1 MAEKINENEL
11 LTNKDNITNKDKKSI
26 KDDIMFFKE
35 EILKHMSSLEKSFET
50 QKEEIRSKINGKF
63 ILYDETLTKL
73 NNNFNEL
80 KKKVEMNDYIKEQM
94 DILDNF
100 KNDIKKSTA
109 EDNIKLVMLEKDVN
123 NNFYRIDKLLNS
135 SIIYPR
141 IIGFNSKFKTFH
153 EYIDYTLN
161 QITSF
166 DMFKNKMEMDLNSFK
181 SKIDKMIQSLK
192 YKIECSISDSHQ
204 IVKNGV
210 KENELILKEYINGK
224 IFDLQLKDTELEQK
238 INKYLQDIT
247 ENLNSYQEKMKLFDE
262 KIEEKMNLNSFY
274 EEKISVY
281 KSIEENK
288 KEEEEIIKRI
298 NILEKYKETQEKNL
312 LQSKSLERKIFR
324 NYSGLN
330 IYPGNNQEF
339 DLLDLNE
346 GGKITN
352 NENVLNQEINET
364 NVQSQNLEGN
374 NIINSEN
381 ENKNNKGN
389 NTNIIN
395 SPNLNNENKIKLYK
409 ENFQKNS
416 LTSQENTIIN
426 NSISKFPKSIEKPKR
441 SLYKLRISLQDIN
454 AQFNLRNIPDNNDSK
469 NISKD
474 LFIIHNH
481 PLTLPIN
488 NDLANFN
495 RILSYSYRNQLKN
508 MLESR
513 TIIKP
518 LFIHKKGIK
527 YLYDDID
534 IKNLKNSNKKKI
546 NNEEVHQ
553 KNKTKKLGDK
563 KKIWER
569 LLSQKKNRKSTTNI
583 LNNYLMNYRSHNAFK
598 TGNKMHLSRSSQN
611 FFDKFFKG

>member
-35 EILKHMSSLEKSFET
+35 EILKHISSLEKSFET

-161 QITSF
+161 QLTLF

-312 LQSKSLERKIFR
+312 LQSKNLERKIFR

-374 NIINSEN
+374 NIINSEI

-426 NSISKFPKSIEKPKR
+426 NSISKYPKSIEKPKR

-488 NDLANFN
+488 NDLTTFN

-508 MLESR
+508 TLESR

-546 NNEEVHQ
+546 NTEEVHQ

>member
-11 LTNKDNITNKDKKSI
+11 LNNKDNITNKDKKSI

-161 QITSF
+161 QLTSF

-312 LQSKSLERKIFR
+312 LQTKSLERKIFR

-426 NSISKFPKSIEKPKR
+426 NSISKYPKSIEKPKR

-488 NDLANFN
+488 NDLTNFN

-546 NNEEVHQ
+546 NTEEVHQ

>member
-298 NILEKYKETQEKNL
+298 NILEQFKETQEKNL
-312 LQSKSLERKIFR
+312 LQTKSLERKIFR

-374 NIINSEN
+374 NIINSEI

-426 NSISKFPKSIEKPKR
+426 NSISKFPKSIDKPKR

-454 AQFNLRNIPDNNDSK
+454 AQFNYRNIPDNNDSK
-469 NISKD
+469 NIPKD

-488 NDLANFN
+488 NDLTTFN

-546 NNEEVHQ
+546 NTEEVHQ

>member
-11 LTNKDNITNKDKKSI
+11 LNNKDNITNKDKKSI

-312 LQSKSLERKIFR
+312 LQSKNLERKIFR

-374 NIINSEN
+374 NIINSEI

-454 AQFNLRNIPDNNDSK
+454 AQFNYRNIPDNNDSK
-469 NISKD
+469 NIPKD

-488 NDLANFN
+488 NDLTTFN

-546 NNEEVHQ
+546 NTEEVHQ

>member
-161 QITSF
+161 QLTSF

-374 NIINSEN
+374 NIINSEI

-488 NDLANFN
+488 NDLTTFN

-546 NNEEVHQ
+546 NTEEVHQ

>member
-426 NSISKFPKSIEKPKR
+426 NSISKYPKSIEKPKR

-546 NNEEVHQ
+546 NTEEVHQ

>member
-11 LTNKDNITNKDKKSI
+11 LTNKDKKSI

-192 YKIECSISDSHQ
+192 YKIECSISDLHQ

-238 INKYLQDIT
+238 INKYLEEIT

-426 NSISKFPKSIEKPKR
+426 NSISKYPKSIEKPKR

-546 NNEEVHQ
+546 NTEEVHQ

>member
-238 INKYLQDIT
+238 INKYLEEIT

-426 NSISKFPKSIEKPKR
+426 NSISKYPKSIEKPKR

-488 NDLANFN
+488 NDLTNFN

-546 NNEEVHQ
+546 NTEEVHQ

>member
-364 NVQSQNLEGN
+364 NVQNQNLEGN

-546 NNEEVHQ
+546 NTEEVHQ

>member
-238 INKYLQDIT
+238 INKYLEEIT

-352 NENVLNQEINET
+352 NENVLIQEINET

-395 SPNLNNENKIKLYK
+395 SPNLNNENKIKIYK

-426 NSISKFPKSIEKPKR
+426 NSISKYPKSIEKPKR

-454 AQFNLRNIPDNNDSK
+454 AQFNYRNIPDNNDSK

-488 NDLANFN
+488 NDLTNFN

-546 NNEEVHQ
+546 NTEEVHQ
-553 KNKTKKLGDK
+553 KNKAKKIGDK

>member
-238 INKYLQDIT
+238 INKYLEEIT

-426 NSISKFPKSIEKPKR
+426 NSISKYPKSIEKPKR

-546 NNEEVHQ
+546 NTEEVHQ

>member
-11 LTNKDNITNKDKKSI
+11 LNNKDNITNKDKKSI

-238 INKYLQDIT
+238 INKYLEEIT

-426 NSISKFPKSIEKPKR
+426 NSISKYPKSIEKPKR

-454 AQFNLRNIPDNNDSK
+454 AQFNLQNIPDNNDSK

-488 NDLANFN
+488 NDLTNFN

-546 NNEEVHQ
+546 NTEEVHQ

>member
-11 LTNKDNITNKDKKSI
+11 LINKDNITNKDKKSI

-238 INKYLQDIT
+238 INKYLEEIT
-247 ENLNSYQEKMKLFDE
+247 ENLNSYQEKMKLFDK

-281 KSIEENK
+281 KSIEEYK

-389 NTNIIN
+389 ITNIIN

-426 NSISKFPKSIEKPKR
+426 NSISKYPKSIEKPKR

-546 NNEEVHQ
+546 NTEEVHQ

>member
-426 NSISKFPKSIEKPKR
+426 NSISKYPKSIEKPKR

-454 AQFNLRNIPDNNDSK
+454 AQFNYRNIPDNNDSK

-488 NDLANFN
+488 NDLTTFN

-546 NNEEVHQ
+546 NTEEVHQ

>member
-11 LTNKDNITNKDKKSI
+11 LNNKDNITNKDKKSI

-238 INKYLQDIT
+238 INKYLEEIT

-312 LQSKSLERKIFR
+312 LQSKNLERKIFR

-374 NIINSEN
+374 NIINSEI

-426 NSISKFPKSIEKPKR
+426 NSISKYPKSIEKPKR

-546 NNEEVHQ
+546 NTEEVHQ

>member
-312 LQSKSLERKIFR
+312 LQTKSLERKIFR

-374 NIINSEN
+374 NIINSEI

-426 NSISKFPKSIEKPKR
+426 NSISKYPKSIEKPKR

-488 NDLANFN
+488 NDLTTFN

-546 NNEEVHQ
+546 NTEEVHQ

>member
-11 LTNKDNITNKDKKSI
+11 LNNKDNITNKDKKSI

-238 INKYLQDIT
+238 INKYLEEIT

-426 NSISKFPKSIEKPKR
+426 NSISKYPKSIEKPKR

-488 NDLANFN
+488 NDLTNFN

-546 NNEEVHQ
+546 NTEEVHQ

>member
-247 ENLNSYQEKMKLFDE
+247 ENLNSYQEKMKLFNE

-374 NIINSEN
+374 NIINSEI

-389 NTNIIN
+389 NTNTTN
-395 SPNLNNENKIKLYK
+395 SPNLNNENKIKSDK

-426 NSISKFPKSIEKPKR
+426 NSISKYPKSIEKPKR

-546 NNEEVHQ
+546 NTEEVHQ

>member
-11 LTNKDNITNKDKKSI
+11 LNNKDNITNKDKKSI

-161 QITSF
+161 QLTLF

-364 NVQSQNLEGN
+364 NVQQNLEGN

-426 NSISKFPKSIEKPKR
+426 NSISKYPKSIEKPKR

-454 AQFNLRNIPDNNDSK
+454 AQFNLRNIPDNYDSK

-546 NNEEVHQ
+546 NTEEVHQ

>member
-11 LTNKDNITNKDKKSI
+11 LNNKDNITNKDKKSI

-238 INKYLQDIT
+238 INKHLEEIT

-312 LQSKSLERKIFR
+312 LQSKNLERKIFR

-374 NIINSEN
+374 NIINSEI

-426 NSISKFPKSIEKPKR
+426 NSISKYPKSIEKPKR

-546 NNEEVHQ
+546 NTEEVHQ

>member
-100 KNDIKKSTA
+100 KNDIKNSTA

-426 NSISKFPKSIEKPKR
+426 NSISKYPKSIEKPKR

-546 NNEEVHQ
+546 NTEEVHQ

>member
-11 LTNKDNITNKDKKSI
+11 LNNKDNITNKDKKSI

-298 NILEKYKETQEKNL
+298 NILEQFKETQEKNL
-312 LQSKSLERKIFR
+312 LQTKSLERKIFR

-352 NENVLNQEINET
+352 NENVLNQEINEI

-374 NIINSEN
+374 NIINSEI

-426 NSISKFPKSIEKPKR
+426 NSISKYPKSIEKPKR

-488 NDLANFN
+488 NDLTTFN

-546 NNEEVHQ
+546 NTEEVHQ

>member
-374 NIINSEN
+374 NIINSEI

-426 NSISKFPKSIEKPKR
+426 NSISKYPKSIEKPKR

-469 NISKD
+469 NIPKD

-488 NDLANFN
+488 NDLTTFN

-546 NNEEVHQ
+546 NTEEVHQ

>member
-11 LTNKDNITNKDKKSI
+11 LNNKDNITNKDKKSI

-364 NVQSQNLEGN
+364 NVQQNLEGN

-426 NSISKFPKSIEKPKR
+426 NSISKYPKSIEKPKR

-546 NNEEVHQ
+546 NTEEVHQ

>member
-11 LTNKDNITNKDKKSI
+11 LNNKDNITNKDKKSI

-63 ILYDETLTKL
+63 ILYDETLAKL

-281 KSIEENK
+281 KSIEEYK

-298 NILEKYKETQEKNL
+298 NILEQFKETQEKNL
-312 LQSKSLERKIFR
+312 LQTKSLERKIFR

-364 NVQSQNLEGN
+364 NVQQNLEGN

-426 NSISKFPKSIEKPKR
+426 NSISKYPKSIEKPKR

-546 NNEEVHQ
+546 NTEEVHQ

>member
-11 LTNKDNITNKDKKSI
+11 LNNKDNITNKDKKSI

-166 DMFKNKMEMDLNSFK
+166 DTFKNKMEMDLNSFK

-224 IFDLQLKDTELEQK
+224 LFDLQLKDTELEQK
-238 INKYLQDIT
+238 INKHLEEIT

-416 LTSQENTIIN
+416 LTFQENTIIN
-426 NSISKFPKSIEKPKR
+426 NSISKYPKSIEKPKR

-469 NISKD
+469 NIPKD

-488 NDLANFN
+488 NDLTTFN

-546 NNEEVHQ
+546 NTEEVHQ

>member
-11 LTNKDNITNKDKKSI
+11 LNNKDNITNKDKKSI

-238 INKYLQDIT
+238 INKYLEEIT

-374 NIINSEN
+374 NIINSEI

-518 LFIHKKGIK
+518 FFIHKKGIK

-546 NNEEVHQ
+546 NTEEVHQ

>member
-11 LTNKDNITNKDKKSI
+11 LNNKDNITNKDKKSI

-192 YKIECSISDSHQ
+192 YKIECSISDLHQ

-298 NILEKYKETQEKNL
+298 NILEKYKKTQEKNL

-364 NVQSQNLEGN
+364 NVQQNLEGN

-488 NDLANFN
+488 NDLTTFN

-546 NNEEVHQ
+546 NTEEVHQ

>member
-94 DILDNF
+94 DILDNC

-238 INKYLQDIT
+238 INKYLEEIT

-374 NIINSEN
+374 NIINSEI

-426 NSISKFPKSIEKPKR
+426 NSISKYPKSIEKPKR

-546 NNEEVHQ
+546 NTEEVHQ

>member
-11 LTNKDNITNKDKKSI
+11 LNNKDNITNKDKKSI

-80 KKKVEMNDYIKEQM
+80 KKKVEMNDYIKEKM

-161 QITSF
+161 QLTLF

-364 NVQSQNLEGN
+364 NVQQNLEGN

-546 NNEEVHQ
+546 NTEEVHQ

>member
-238 INKYLQDIT
+238 INKHLEEIT

-312 LQSKSLERKIFR
+312 LQSKNLERKIFR

-374 NIINSEN
+374 NIINSEI

-426 NSISKFPKSIEKPKR
+426 NSISKYPKSIEKPKR

-546 NNEEVHQ
+546 NTEEVHQ

>member
-238 INKYLQDIT
+238 INKYLEEIT

-312 LQSKSLERKIFR
+312 LQSKNLERKIFR

-364 NVQSQNLEGN
+364 NVQQNLEGN

-546 NNEEVHQ
+546 NTEEVHQ

>member
-11 LTNKDNITNKDKKSI
+11 LNNKDNITNKDKKSI

-238 INKYLQDIT
+238 INKYLEEIT

-426 NSISKFPKSIEKPKR
+426 NSISKYPKSIEKPKR

-454 AQFNLRNIPDNNDSK
+454 AQFNLQNIPDNNDSK

-488 NDLANFN
+488 NDLTNFN

-534 IKNLKNSNKKKI
+534 MKNLKNSNKKKI
-546 NNEEVHQ
+546 NTEEVHQ

>member
-395 SPNLNNENKIKLYK
+395 SPNLNNENNIKLYK

-426 NSISKFPKSIEKPKR
+426 NNISKYPKSIEKPKR

-488 NDLANFN
+488 NDLTTFN

-546 NNEEVHQ
+546 NTEEVHQ

>member
-11 LTNKDNITNKDKKSI
+11 LNNKDNITNKDKKSI

-312 LQSKSLERKIFR
+312 LQSKSLDRKIFR

-426 NSISKFPKSIEKPKR
+426 NSISKYPKSIEKPKR

-488 NDLANFN
+488 NDLTNFN

-546 NNEEVHQ
+546 NTEEVHQ

>member
-11 LTNKDNITNKDKKSI
+11 LTNKDNITNKDKKSL

-161 QITSF
+161 QLTSF

-192 YKIECSISDSHQ
+192 YKIDCSISDSHQ

-238 INKYLQDIT
+238 INKYLEEIT
-247 ENLNSYQEKMKLFDE
+247 ENLNSYQEKMKLFNE

-426 NSISKFPKSIEKPKR
+426 NSISKFPKSIDKPKR

-546 NNEEVHQ
+546 NTEEVHQ
-553 KNKTKKLGDK
+553 KNKAKKIGDK

>member
-11 LTNKDNITNKDKKSI
+11 LNNKDNITNKDKKSI

-312 LQSKSLERKIFR
+312 LQSKNLERKIFR

-374 NIINSEN
+374 NIINSEI

-426 NSISKFPKSIEKPKR
+426 NSISKYPKSIEKPKR

-546 NNEEVHQ
+546 NTEEVHQ

>member
-11 LTNKDNITNKDKKSI
+11 LNNKDNITNKDKKSI

-238 INKYLQDIT
+238 INKYLEEIT

-312 LQSKSLERKIFR
+312 LQSKNLERKIFR

-426 NSISKFPKSIEKPKR
+426 NSISKYPKSIEKPKR

-546 NNEEVHQ
+546 NTEEVHQ

>member
-238 INKYLQDIT
+238 INKYLEEIT

-374 NIINSEN
+374 NIINSEI

-426 NSISKFPKSIEKPKR
+426 NSISKYPKSIEKPKR

-546 NNEEVHQ
+546 NTEEVHQ